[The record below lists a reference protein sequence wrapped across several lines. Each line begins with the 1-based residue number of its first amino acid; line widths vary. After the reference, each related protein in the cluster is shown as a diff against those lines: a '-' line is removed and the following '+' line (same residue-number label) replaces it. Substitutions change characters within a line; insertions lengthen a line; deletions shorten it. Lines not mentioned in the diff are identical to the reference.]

1 MNENEDGLSDVEQ
14 LNLRSYKNPVSG
26 FSFILVAKRKLTSY
40 HSSAEFAIP
49 LTQILIHGL
58 ALFFLT
64 QLSGI

>member
-40 HSSAEFAIP
+40 H
-49 LTQILIHGL
+49 G
-58 ALFFLT
+58 
-64 QLSGI
+64 